1 MDKKTPAI
9 SVQKIVLQHIGQ
21 GETISARIKIRA
33 LINRLRGRHLES
45 VLRYQRLDKS
55 YRNGIAILHKRNRS
69 PHKGN
74 KSKIIIG

>member
-1 MDKKTPAI
+1 MEKKALDSSTEEI
-9 SVQKIVLQHIGQ
+9 FLRYRGQ
-21 GETISARIKIRA
+21 GESISTQMKIRE
-33 LINRLRGRHLES
+33 LINRLQGRYLET

-55 YRNGIAILHKRNRS
+55 YRNRIAILNKKNRS